1 MMSLSS
7 QSVPTWRTLAKTH
20 LRGRVLQR
28 HQHVDAQ
35 LLFATSG
42 VMQVQTDQGQWTV
55 PPQRALWI
63 PPAVAH
69 QVTMLSD
76 TEMRT
81 LYFSPSICADV
92 QQGVHAMVTSTLVR
106 ELILALFD
114 AHYGSPIYER
124 VVALLLSLVPMA
136 QELPSYLAMP
146 SSPAMLHVAQTVLA
160 NRQWNKPLAEIAE
173 AMHMT
178 ERSLTR
184 HFGAEVGMSFRA
196 WRQRARVIASLDR
209 VGAGDSTKTV
219 ASASGFSSASAF
231 VAAFKQVMGDTP
243 AQFAGTPRPKT
254 RLVVTA
260 GGLRPGAPHS
270 HSIVAGGLLDTS

>member
-1 MMSLSS
+1 MMSLNS
-7 QSVPTWRTLAKTH
+7 QSVPAWRPLAKTH

-28 HQHVDAQ
+28 HQHADAQ
-35 LLFATSG
+35 LLFAVSG

-63 PPAVAH
+63 PPGVAH
-69 QVTMLSD
+69 QVSMLSD

-81 LYFSPSICADV
+81 VYFCSSLCPGIPGV
-92 QQGVHAMVTSTLVR
+92 QAMVTSVLLR
-106 ELILALFD
+106 ELVLALFD
-114 AHYGSPIYER
+114 TQLGPAIHER
-124 VVALLLSLVPMA
+124 AVALLLSLVPVA

-146 SSPAMLHVAQTVLA
+146 SSPALLHVAQTVLA
-160 NRQWNKPLAEIAE
+160 HRQWDKPLADIA
-173 AMHMT
+173 AAVHMT

-196 WRQRARVIASLDR
+196 WRQRARIIASLDR

-219 ASASGFSSASAF
+219 ASVAGFGSPSAF

-243 AQFAGTPRPKT
+243 AQFAGTPLPKT
-254 RLVVTA
+254 R
-260 GGLRPGAPHS
+260 RR
-270 HSIVAGGLLDTS
+270 